1 MILGAWDNPS
11 LVHELGHS
19 LGYAVHDEDVR
30 SESFNDV
37 NLRSPLLYLYMAG
50 LCRSRQGV
58 DNEPPGGHQGL
69 HLVTQCKER
78 HQKACQLSSSNDSV
92 HIVHL
97 LLSLDGQTC

>member
-37 NLRSPLLYLYMAG
+37 NLRSPLLNIAG
-50 LCRSRQGV
+50 V
-58 DNEPPGGHQGL
+58 
-69 HLVTQCKER
+69 
-78 HQKACQLSSSNDSV
+78 
-92 HIVHL
+92 
-97 LLSLDGQTC
+97 